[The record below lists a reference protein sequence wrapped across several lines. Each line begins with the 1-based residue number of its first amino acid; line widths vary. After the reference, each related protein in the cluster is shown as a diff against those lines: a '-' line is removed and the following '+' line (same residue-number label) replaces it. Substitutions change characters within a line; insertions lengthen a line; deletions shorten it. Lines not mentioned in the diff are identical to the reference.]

1 MQHKKVSATKPQVRL
16 PYPLLALSLF
26 LRTPLL
32 GGVNRTL
39 QTTNWHLPKLIS
51 CCRDHAILRILFLKF
66 WKSIFLITFIS
77 LIKHTLDVRGTIIL
91 ESSQSWTQHLYDDLS
106 NLHVAVILGEFQVET
121 YLSECDTPI
130 QALYIYTQMMT
141 CKWAHAVTRTES
153 QSWDSTF
160 SPRKPSTKS
169 SSVTDANYH
178 RRPIIA
184 GDPTPDRSIESAK
197 GHDCLLSVFFW

>member
-1 MQHKKVSATKPQVRL
+1 MQHKKVSNETSG
-16 PYPLLALSLF
+16 ALTLYWRFPFSWG
-26 LRTPLL
+26 PHLL
-32 GGVNRTL
+32 GGVNRTI

-66 WKSIFLITFIS
+66 WKSIILITFIS

-106 NLHVAVILGEFQVET
+106 NFHVAVIIGEFQVDT

-130 QALYIYTQMMT
+130 KALILIH
-141 CKWAHAVTRTES
+141 KWWRPNERTPS
-153 QSWDSTF
+153 LAQSHKSWHSTF

-169 SSVTDANYH
+169 TSVTDANFH